1 MEISDIKYSN
11 LRSMTDLVTDS
22 ASAQSPKRKFS
33 FRFPHYLAHHSASV
47 DKDATIGSP
56 SSQHH
61 NKSIQSSN
69 KTRNFSEEVK
79 NVPDLQVISVFHLDS
94 AQCARFH
101 NKLGVYRFFG
111 LKIRCNYFYFIL
123 VETFIVSRK

>member
-1 MEISDIKYSN
+1 
-11 LRSMTDLVTDS
+11 MTDLVTDS

-56 SSQHH
+56 SGQHH
-61 NKSIQSSN
+61 KSFQSSN

-79 NVPDLQVISVFHLDS
+79 NVPDLQVNNSVFFFSHHLDK

-101 NKLGVYRFFG
+101 SKNMV
-111 LKIRCNYFYFIL
+111 
-123 VETFIVSRK
+123 FIVSLVKNSL

>member
-1 MEISDIKYSN
+1 
-11 LRSMTDLVTDS
+11 MTDLVTDS

-33 FRFPHYLAHHSASV
+33 FRFPHYLAHHSASI

-56 SSQHH
+56 TGQHH
-61 NKSIQSSN
+61 KSIQSSN

-79 NVPDLQVISVFHLDS
+79 NVPDLQVNDLIFQSNS

-101 NKLGVYRFFG
+101 SKFGVYSFLG
-111 LKIRCNYFYFIL
+111 LKIRFNFYFIL
-123 VETFIVSRK
+123 VENCVRS

>member
-1 MEISDIKYSN
+1 
-11 LRSMTDLVTDS
+11 MTDLVTDS

-56 SSQHH
+56 SGQHH
-61 NKSIQSSN
+61 KSIQSSN

-79 NVPDLQVISVFHLDS
+79 NVPDLQVNDS
-94 AQCARFH
+94 
-101 NKLGVYRFFG
+101 
-111 LKIRCNYFYFIL
+111 I
-123 VETFIVSRK
+123 